1 MITTAKDDEERES
14 AALALWNLAFDSKNK
29 EIITKTSGAVSALK
43 KLKESK
49 NRHVKKA
56 ASGALWEIEGK
67 QAYEAEKKKG
77 NVHRMHC
84 TSRLQRFSNTKSLPV
99 ALTLS
104 LYPFKVHFGRV

>member
-77 NVHRMHC
+77 NV
-84 TSRLQRFSNTKSLPV
+84 TS
-99 ALTLS
+99 
-104 LYPFKVHFGRV
+104 